1 MPFDLGME
9 VSNITNK
16 QQYGEEWCFRESK
29 KAKVLNKVLGNIQK
43 TKKKKKEKSCLS
55 LDSEKQTD
63 PTELNGDTGVTAS
76 LGFFAMWTKQLLDSW
91 LFCHKTIITGLSRL

>member
-43 TKKKKKEKSCLS
+43 TKKKKRK
-55 LDSEKQTD
+55 
-63 PTELNGDTGVTAS
+63 NHA
-76 LGFFAMWTKQLLDSW
+76 
-91 LFCHKTIITGLSRL
+91 